1 MILFLRAKPFF
12 VCLFVLVLCSKLRP
26 LVLSL
31 QEEISGSFINGE
43 HVDLMSLGEKK
54 SQQREK
60 NPENYSFEHK
70 NYICDEIVLYAGKFL
85 RLWRW
90 VVTRL
95 VPE

>member
-54 SQQREK
+54 ASSEK
-60 NPENYSFEHK
+60 KIPKITHSSIKIIFVMK
-70 NYICDEIVLYAGKFL
+70 
-85 RLWRW
+85 
-90 VVTRL
+90 
-95 VPE
+95 